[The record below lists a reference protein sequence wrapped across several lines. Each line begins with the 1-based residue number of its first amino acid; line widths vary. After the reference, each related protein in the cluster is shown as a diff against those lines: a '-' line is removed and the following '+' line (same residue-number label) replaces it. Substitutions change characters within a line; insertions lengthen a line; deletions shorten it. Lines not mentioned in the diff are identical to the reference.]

1 MSKELRSA
9 SSAIFLVPVNSAGF
23 AEMADLILHHYDISP
38 YAEKIRL
45 ALGLK
50 GLAWRSVIVPMVL
63 PKPEL
68 MPLTGGFRRTPV
80 LQIGA
85 DIYCD
90 TLRIA
95 MELDR
100 RFPAPPLLPED
111 GCGFDAVL
119 ATWAERVLMWP
130 TARYVTGMNREGL
143 SEGFFRDRSAM
154 RGHEAPS
161 MERVAADLPHQEG
174 QLRLMLGWVEDLLVD
189 AESGLATRTPRLA
202 DFALYQR
209 LWWLKAL
216 EGKAAPVLAG
226 YPRIGDWMTR
236 IANIGHGQRSELS
249 PAEALRIASEAE
261 PETAAS
267 AGGPGDFP
275 PGLRVRVA
283 TEDFALDPVEGEVV
297 HSTPAEIA
305 IRREDPKTG
314 RIHVHFPRLGYEV
327 AAL

>member
-1 MSKELRSA
+1 M
-9 SSAIFLVPVNSAGF
+9 AG
-23 AEMADLILHHYDISP
+23 LILHHYDISP

-45 ALGLK
+45 AFGLK
-50 GLAWRSVIVPMVL
+50 GLAWRSVIQPMVL
-63 PKPEL
+63 PKPDL

-90 TLRIA
+90 TFRIA

-100 RFPAPPLLPED
+100 RFPDPPLLPED
-111 GCGFDAVL
+111 GAGFDGVL

-143 SEGFFRDRSAM
+143 SESFFRDRSAM

-161 MERVAADLPHQEG
+161 MEQVAADLPHQEG
-174 QLRLMLGWVEDLLVD
+174 QLRLMLDWVEDLLAD
-189 AESGLATRTPRLA
+189 ERAGLAIRTPRLA

-216 EGKAAPVLAG
+216 DGKAAHALAG
-226 YPRIGDWMTR
+226 YPCIAEWMAR
-236 IANIGHGQRSELS
+236 VARIGHGQRTELS
-249 PAEALRIASEAE
+249 ASEAQCIAAGTE
-261 PETAAS
+261 PEAVEPTGA
-267 AGGPGDFP
+267 PGAFP
-275 PGLRVRVA
+275 TGQRVRVA

-297 HSTPAEIA
+297 RATPTEIT
-305 IRREDPKTG
+305 IRREDSATG

-327 AAL
+327 TAL

>member
-1 MSKELRSA
+1 M
-9 SSAIFLVPVNSAGF
+9 
-23 AEMADLILHHYDISP
+23 AELILHHYDISP

-45 ALGLK
+45 AFGLK
-50 GLAWRSVIVPMVL
+50 GLSWRSVVQPPVL
-63 PKPEL
+63 PKPDL

-80 LQIGA
+80 LQAGA

-100 RFPAPPLLPED
+100 RIPDPPLLPEEER
-111 GCGFDAVL
+111 GFDAVL

-130 TARYVTGMNREGL
+130 TARYVTGMNRETL

-154 RGHEAPS
+154 RGHAAPD
-161 MERVAADLPHQEG
+161 MEKVAADLPHQEG
-174 QLRLMLGWVEDLLVD
+174 QLRLMLGWVEDLLAGD
-189 AESGLATRTPRLA
+189 GPGLLATRTPRLA

-216 EGKAAPVLAG
+216 DGKAAPVLAG
-226 YPRIGDWMTR
+226 HPRIADWMAR
-236 IANIGHGQRSELS
+236 IAATGHGRRSELT
-249 PAEALRIASEAE
+249 PADALRIAAEAE
-261 PETAAS
+261 PAPVRSNT
-267 AGGPGDFP
+267 GPGDFP

-283 TEDFALDPVEGEVV
+283 TEDFALDPVEGETVY
-297 HSTPAEIA
+297 STPTEITL
-305 IRREDPKTG
+305 RREDPKTG

-327 AAL
+327 TAL

>member
-1 MSKELRSA
+1 M
-9 SSAIFLVPVNSAGF
+9 
-23 AEMADLILHHYDISP
+23 AELILHHYDISP

-45 ALGLK
+45 AFGLK

-100 RFPAPPLLPED
+100 RFPDPPLLPED
-111 GCGFDAVL
+111 GSGFDAVL

-161 MERVAADLPHQEG
+161 MERVAADLPHQKG
-174 QLRLMLGWVEDLLVD
+174 QLRLMLGWVEDLLTQAGPD
-189 AESGLATRTPRLA
+189 LAGRTPRLA

-216 EGKAAPVLAG
+216 EGKAAHVLAG
-226 YPRIGDWMTR
+226 YPRIGDWMAR
-236 IANIGHGQRSELS
+236 IERIGHNDRSELA
-249 PAEALRIASEAE
+249 PADALRIASEAE
-261 PETAAS
+261 PETPTSGSAS
-267 AGGPGDFP
+267 GDIP

-297 HSTPAEIA
+297 HATPTEIS

-327 AAL
+327 TAL

>member
-1 MSKELRSA
+1 M
-9 SSAIFLVPVNSAGF
+9 
-23 AEMADLILHHYDISP
+23 AELILHHYDISP

-45 ALGLK
+45 AFGLK

-63 PKPEL
+63 PKPGL
-68 MPLTGGFRRTPV
+68 MLLTGGFRRTPV

-100 RFPAPPLLPED
+100 RFPDPSLLPED
-111 GCGFDAVL
+111 GSGFDAVL

-161 MERVAADLPHQEG
+161 MERVAADLPHQKG
-174 QLRLMLGWVEDLLVD
+174 QLRLMLGWVEDLLTQPGPD
-189 AESGLATRTPRLA
+189 LAGRTPRLA

-216 EGKAAPVLAG
+216 DGKAAHILAG
-226 YPRIGDWMTR
+226 YPRIRDWMAR
-236 IANIGHGQRSELS
+236 IEAIGHGQRSELS
-249 PAEALRIASEAE
+249 PAEALRIASETE
-261 PETAAS
+261 PETPTSGSAS
-267 AGGPGDFP
+267 GDIP

-297 HSTPAEIA
+297 HATPTEIS

-314 RIHVHFPRLGYEV
+314 GIHVHFPRLGYEV
-327 AAL
+327 TAL